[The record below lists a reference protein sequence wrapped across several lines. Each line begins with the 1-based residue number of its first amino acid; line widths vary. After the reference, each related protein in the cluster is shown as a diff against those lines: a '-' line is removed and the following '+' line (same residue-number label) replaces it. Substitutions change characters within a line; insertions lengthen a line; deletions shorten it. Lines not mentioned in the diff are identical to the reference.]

1 MLEWIGWDKLLSI
14 RTRLIEFDFL
24 FLVSA
29 VILPCTSAPFTAS
42 FLPVKSIATMGP
54 LSPDFPEWMWACV
67 TLLRPSASIWYQIL
81 VLALFTMNPEIPVAD
96 TSGWDGTSFFPLSIA
111 MYPFA
116 VVRLLGLWILPQL
129 SLRILRL
136 QSMLCKLIL
145 SLFKKRQYYLLITMS
160 HLRKK
165 RGFKVFIKTII

>member
-1 MLEWIGWDKLLSI
+1 MNLLRQILSI

-81 VLALFTMNPEIPVAD
+81 DLALFTMNPEIPVAD
-96 TSGWDGTSFFPLSIA
+96 TSG
-111 MYPFA
+111 
-116 VVRLLGLWILPQL
+116 
-129 SLRILRL
+129 
-136 QSMLCKLIL
+136 
-145 SLFKKRQYYLLITMS
+145 
-160 HLRKK
+160 
-165 RGFKVFIKTII
+165 